1 MAEDKLYRVALREA
15 LAEEM
20 ARDDSVF
27 LIGEDI
33 GKFGGAYRVTDGL
46 LDRFGPDRVV
56 DTPIAEEAIIG
67 TAIGSAML
75 GLRPVVEMMTINF
88 SLIAYDQIVNN
99 AAKIRYMFG
108 GEAKV
113 PMVIRMPGGAGHQ
126 LSAQHSHSFEVL
138 YGLIPGLLVVAPTT
152 PEDAKGMLKSAIR
165 SDNPVM
171 FLESLSLYNVKGDVP
186 AGDYTTP
193 LGKAALRRTGSD
205 ITIVGVS
212 RMAVLANE
220 AAKQLEEEDIDA
232 EVIDLRSIRPIDWA
246 PIVESVR
253 RTSRCLVK
261 KGEVIAEVESDKAT
275 FDLESEADGV
285 LDIIVQQGVP
295 AKIGA
300 PIARIGAAGEAPAA
314 TPAPK
319 EAAPK
324 VEAAKAEKPKPDSE
338 APAPPPPSEQ
348 ARPTP
353 LPPAPKGAGTPEDDG
368 APRVAGSPEVKASP
382 LAKRLAAE
390 LGVNLAMVQ
399 GSGPE
404 GRIVK
409 EDVQAAAGNRTAP
422 PPASRVPPRMA
433 GRPGPD
439 VEVVEPTRM
448 QATIARRMAE
458 AKSTVPE
465 FTVTVEARVDLAV
478 SMRQQLKDSVPG
490 ADKVTMTD
498 FLVRACALALR
509 KFPEV
514 NSSWADGKFQRKR
527 RISIGLAV
535 APSQGMGLLVPVVHD
550 ADLKDLIQI
559 SIESR
564 QVIERARSGRPAEGD
579 LSGATFSIS
588 NLGMFGVD
596 EFTAIINPP
605 EAAILAVG
613 AIKDVP
619 VVEGG
624 RIVPGKVMRMT
635 LSVDHRVFYGA
646 TAAQFMAEVKRLIEN
661 PVTLVVPATQ

>member
-1 MAEDKLYRVALREA
+1 MADVNMPKLSDTM
-15 LAEEM
+15 EE
-20 ARDDSVF
+20 
-27 LIGEDI
+27 G
-33 GKFGGAYRVTDGL
+33 
-46 LDRFGPDRVV
+46 
-56 DTPIAEEAIIG
+56 
-67 TAIGSAML
+67 
-75 GLRPVVEMMTINF
+75 
-88 SLIAYDQIVNN
+88 
-99 AAKIRYMFG
+99 
-108 GEAKV
+108 
-113 PMVIRMPGGAGHQ
+113 
-126 LSAQHSHSFEVL
+126 
-138 YGLIPGLLVVAPTT
+138 
-152 PEDAKGMLKSAIR
+152 
-165 SDNPVM
+165 
-171 FLESLSLYNVKGDVP
+171 
-186 AGDYTTP
+186 
-193 LGKAALRRTGSD
+193 
-205 ITIVGVS
+205 TIVEWKKKSG
-212 RMAVLANE
+212 
-220 AAKQLEEEDIDA
+220 D
-232 EVIDLRSIRPIDWA
+232 P
-246 PIVESVR
+246 
-253 RTSRCLVK
+253 VK

-314 TPAPK
+314 KPAPK

-324 VEAAKAEKPKPDSE
+324 EPAKSETPKAEP
-338 APAPPPPSEQ
+338 AATAPPPPPPQ
-348 ARPTP
+348 AASQ
-353 LPPAPKGAGTPEDDG
+353 PAARGTQDGNGAAE
-368 APRVAGSPEVKASP
+368 AGPEVKASP

-390 LGVNLAMVQ
+390 LGVNLAMVR

-409 EDVQAAAGNRTAP
+409 EDVQAAAAGKTAP
-422 PPASRVPPRMA
+422 QRAPAQAPA
-433 GRPGPD
+433 RPSGPD

-448 QATIARRMAE
+448 QATIARRMTE
-458 AKSTVPE
+458 AKTTVPE

-514 NSSWADGKFQRKR
+514 NSSWVDGKFQRKR

-588 NLGMFGVD
+588 NLGMYGVD
-596 EFTAIINPP
+596 EFVAIINPP

-613 AIKDVP
+613 TIKEVP
-619 VVEGG
+619 VVEAG
-624 RIVPGKVMRMT
+624 RVVPGKVMRMT

-646 TAAQFMAEVKRLIEN
+646 TAAQFMAEVRRLIEN

>member
-1 MAEDKLYRVALREA
+1 MPDINMPKLSDTM
-15 LAEEM
+15 EE
-20 ARDDSVF
+20 
-27 LIGEDI
+27 
-33 GKFGGAYRVTDGL
+33 
-46 LDRFGPDRVV
+46 
-56 DTPIAEEAIIG
+56 G
-67 TAIGSAML
+67 T
-75 GLRPVVEMMTINF
+75 VVEWKKK
-88 SLIAYDQIVNN
+88 S
-99 AAKIRYMFG
+99 
-108 GEAKV
+108 GEV
-113 PMVIRMPGGAGHQ
+113 
-126 LSAQHSHSFEVL
+126 
-138 YGLIPGLLVVAPTT
+138 
-152 PEDAKGMLKSAIR
+152 
-165 SDNPVM
+165 
-171 FLESLSLYNVKGDVP
+171 
-186 AGDYTTP
+186 
-193 LGKAALRRTGSD
+193 
-205 ITIVGVS
+205 
-212 RMAVLANE
+212 
-220 AAKQLEEEDIDA
+220 
-232 EVIDLRSIRPIDWA
+232 
-246 PIVESVR
+246 
-253 RTSRCLVK
+253 VK
-261 KGEVIAEVESDKAT
+261 KGDVIAEVESDKAT

-285 LDIIVQQGVP
+285 LNILVEQGVP

-300 PIARIGAAGEAPAA
+300 PIARIGDAGAPTPAA
-314 TPAPK
+314 SGGTSPRGGEVAPKEVAKEAPK
-319 EAAPK
+319 EAPK
-324 VEAAKAEKPKPDSE
+324 AAKAKSE
-338 APAPPPPSEQ
+338 LAPAPAPAKPPP
-348 ARPTP
+348 PTP
-353 LPPAPKGAGTPEDDG
+353 SAPNGADG
-368 APRVAGSPEVKASP
+368 APRMAGSPEVKASP
-382 LAKRLAAE
+382 LARRLAAE
-390 LGVNLAMVQ
+390 LGVDLAAVQ
-399 GSGPE
+399 GTGPE

-409 EDVQAAAGNRTAP
+409 EDVQAAAGQGTSP

-514 NSSWADGKFQRKR
+514 NSSWVDGKFQRKR
-527 RISIGLAV
+527 GISIGLAV

-588 NLGMFGVD
+588 NLGMYGVD
-596 EFTAIINPP
+596 EFVAIINPP

-613 AIKDVP
+613 AIKEVP
-619 VVEGG
+619 VVDAG

>member
-1 MAEDKLYRVALREA
+1 MPKLSDTM
-15 LAEEM
+15 EE
-20 ARDDSVF
+20 
-27 LIGEDI
+27 G
-33 GKFGGAYRVTDGL
+33 
-46 LDRFGPDRVV
+46 
-56 DTPIAEEAIIG
+56 
-67 TAIGSAML
+67 
-75 GLRPVVEMMTINF
+75 
-88 SLIAYDQIVNN
+88 
-99 AAKIRYMFG
+99 
-108 GEAKV
+108 
-113 PMVIRMPGGAGHQ
+113 
-126 LSAQHSHSFEVL
+126 
-138 YGLIPGLLVVAPTT
+138 
-152 PEDAKGMLKSAIR
+152 
-165 SDNPVM
+165 
-171 FLESLSLYNVKGDVP
+171 
-186 AGDYTTP
+186 
-193 LGKAALRRTGSD
+193 
-205 ITIVGVS
+205 TIVEWKKKSG
-212 RMAVLANE
+212 
-220 AAKQLEEEDIDA
+220 D
-232 EVIDLRSIRPIDWA
+232 P
-246 PIVESVR
+246 
-253 RTSRCLVK
+253 VK

-285 LDIIVQQGVP
+285 LDILVEQGVP

-314 TPAPK
+314 KPAPK

-324 VEAAKAEKPKPDSE
+324 EAPKAEKPKAEPGL
-338 APAPPPPSEQ
+338 PAPRGTPATSGVPAPSAREGPGEGSAESPPEAASPSAAPPS
-348 ARPTP
+348 
-353 LPPAPKGAGTPEDDG
+353 DG
-368 APRVAGSPEVKASP
+368 AAAAVEVKASP

-390 LGVNLAMVQ
+390 LGVDLASVQ
-399 GSGPE
+399 GTGPE

-409 EDVQAAAGNRTAP
+409 EDVQAAAVGKTAP
-422 PPASRVPPRMA
+422 SRASAPSTPR
-433 GRPGPD
+433 PSGPD
-439 VEVVEPTRM
+439 TEVVEPTRM

-458 AKSTVPE
+458 AKTTVPE

-514 NSSWADGKFQRKR
+514 NSSWVDGKFQRKR

-588 NLGMFGVD
+588 NLGMYGVD
-596 EFTAIINPP
+596 EFVAIINPP

-613 AIKDVP
+613 TIKEVP
-619 VVEGG
+619 VVDAG

-661 PVTLVVPATQ
+661 PVILVVPATQ

>member
-1 MAEDKLYRVALREA
+1 MPKLSDTM
-15 LAEEM
+15 EE
-20 ARDDSVF
+20 
-27 LIGEDI
+27 
-33 GKFGGAYRVTDGL
+33 
-46 LDRFGPDRVV
+46 
-56 DTPIAEEAIIG
+56 G
-67 TAIGSAML
+67 T
-75 GLRPVVEMMTINF
+75 VVEWKKKT
-88 SLIAYDQIVNN
+88 
-99 AAKIRYMFG
+99 
-108 GEAKV
+108 
-113 PMVIRMPGGAGHQ
+113 
-126 LSAQHSHSFEVL
+126 
-138 YGLIPGLLVVAPTT
+138 
-152 PEDAKGMLKSAIR
+152 
-165 SDNPVM
+165 
-171 FLESLSLYNVKGDVP
+171 GDP
-186 AGDYTTP
+186 
-193 LGKAALRRTGSD
+193 
-205 ITIVGVS
+205 
-212 RMAVLANE
+212 
-220 AAKQLEEEDIDA
+220 
-232 EVIDLRSIRPIDWA
+232 
-246 PIVESVR
+246 
-253 RTSRCLVK
+253 VK

-300 PIARIGAAGEAPAA
+300 PIARIGAVGEAPAA
-314 TPAPK
+314 KPAPT
-319 EAAPK
+319 EVPK
-324 VEAAKAEKPKPDSE
+324 EAAKAEKPKAEP
-338 APAPPPPSEQ
+338 AAAAAPPPPSPKPAAQ
-348 ARPTP
+348 PTP
-353 LPPAPKGAGTPEDDG
+353 ATQDGNGAD
-368 APRVAGSPEVKASP
+368 AGSTEVKASP

-390 LGVNLAMVQ
+390 LGVNLAMVT

-409 EDVQAAAGNRTAP
+409 EDVQAAAVGKTAP
-422 PPASRVPPRMA
+422 QRAPAPA
-433 GRPGPD
+433 ATRPAGPD
-439 VEVVEPTRM
+439 VELVEPTRM

-514 NSSWADGKFQRKR
+514 NSSWVDGKFQRKR

-579 LSGATFSIS
+579 LSGGTFSIS
-588 NLGMFGVD
+588 NLGMYGVD
-596 EFTAIINPP
+596 EFVAIINPP

-613 AIKDVP
+613 TIKEVP
-619 VVEGG
+619 VVEAG